1 MSQAVSS
8 LVEAA
13 RQGDPMAIGQL
24 LSQRLRSRGIQVRI
38 RLQQGYLQIRLDSP
52 RALPQQAIVDWTKRW
67 IVALHCETINR
78 VRIYAWQPNQY
89 FPDWMARFEVMRGSL
104 NAQAAKTNMT
114 GAPEGKRAN
123 GDGSTV
129 KKAES
134 NGVGA
139 VKAAAA
145 ISSEGVATSEKTSF
159 QAVDLSDRDSSVA
172 IEPGSTLD
180 LAAIPEQDRLAYYG
194 ALYAIANADGHIDPR
209 EVAVIEEIIN
219 LEGLSDQAK
228 DKVVNYR
235 EDPPNLG
242 NCLAV
247 LAEADESLR
256 IGLMMNLIDTS
267 WANEELDPL
276 EMAALKLAQRSLNI
290 SDVELESIEGFV
302 REMRSQDAQSFDELD
317 LNS

>member
-1 MSQAVSS
+1 
-8 LVEAA
+8 
-13 RQGDPMAIGQL
+13 MAIGQL

-89 FPDWMARFEVMRGSL
+89 FPDWMARFEVMRGLL
-104 NAQAAKTNMT
+104 NPQAAPKSM
-114 GAPEGKRAN
+114 ADA
-123 GDGSTV
+123 DGSATTNGNGPGV
-129 KKAES
+129 KHAKS
-134 NGVGA
+134 KPA
-139 VKAAAA
+139 VPLQ
-145 ISSEGVATSEKTSF
+145 GNTGSEKTSF
-159 QAVDLSDRDSSVA
+159 QAVDLSDRDPSMG
-172 IEPGSTLD
+172 IEHGSTLD

-219 LEGLSDQAK
+219 LEGLSEQAK
-228 DKVVNYR
+228 TQVLNYGV
-235 EDPPNLG
+235 EPPNLG
-242 NCLAV
+242 DCLAV

-290 SDVELESIEGFV
+290 SDVELKSIEGFV
-302 REMRSQDAQSFDELD
+302 REMRSHAAQSFDELD
-317 LNS
+317 LSNDKEDFEEES

>member
-1 MSQAVSS
+1 MSQVVSG
-8 LVEAA
+8 LVDAA
-13 RQGDPMAIGQL
+13 RQGDPRAIGQL

-67 IVALHCETINR
+67 IIALHSEAINR

-89 FPDWMARFEVMRGSL
+89 FPDWMARFEVMRSTDSAGPQP
-104 NAQAAKTNMT
+104 NET
-114 GAPEGKRAN
+114 GT
-123 GDGSTV
+123 GDGAEREGTVGELTSIHMVNLSKDPAST
-129 KKAES
+129 AITAD
-134 NGVGA
+134 GA
-139 VKAAAA
+139 G
-145 ISSEGVATSEKTSF
+145 S
-159 QAVDLSDRDSSVA
+159 
-172 IEPGSTLD
+172 PGGTLD

-194 ALYAIANADGHIDPR
+194 ALYAIANVDGHLDPR

-219 LEGLSDQAK
+219 LQGLSEQAK
-228 DKVVNYR
+228 VQVLNYR
-235 EDPPNLG
+235 EDPPALG
-242 NCLAV
+242 DCLAV

-290 SDVELESIEGFV
+290 SDSELESIEGFV
-302 REMRSQDAQSFDELD
+302 REMRSLGAQSFEQLD
-317 LNS
+317 INN

>member
-1 MSQAVSS
+1 
-8 LVEAA
+8 VEAA

-104 NAQAAKTNMT
+104 SAQAAKTNAT
-114 GAPEGKRAN
+114 SSPGGKGTN
-123 GDGSTV
+123 GDGPTV
-129 KKAES
+129 NGAGS
-134 NGVGA
+134 NGFGTVGA
-139 VKAAAA
+139 SSAD
-145 ISSEGVATSEKTSF
+145 ISSEGAAASEKTSF
-159 QAVDLSDRDSSVA
+159 QAVDLSNRDPSAA

-235 EDPPNLG
+235 KEPPNLG
-242 NCLAV
+242 DCLAV

>member
-1 MSQAVSS
+1 
-8 LVEAA
+8 
-13 RQGDPMAIGQL
+13 MAIGQL

-67 IVALHCETINR
+67 IVALHSETINR

-104 NAQAAKTNMT
+104 RAKSSSQGNDIGNGSMGTASVN
-114 GAPEGKRAN
+114 GGSAN
-123 GDGSTV
+123 ND
-129 KKAES
+129 S
-134 NGVGA
+134 NH
-139 VKAAAA
+139 
-145 ISSEGVATSEKTSF
+145 EKSGF
-159 QAVDLSDRDSSVA
+159 SAVDLA
-172 IEPGSTLD
+172 EHGPAAGIEPANTLD

-219 LEGLSDQAK
+219 LQGLSEKAK
-228 DKVVNYR
+228 KQVVNYR
-235 EDPPNLG
+235 KDPPNLG
-242 NCLAV
+242 ACLAV

-290 SDVELESIEGFV
+290 SDTELKSIEGFV
-302 REMRSQDAQSFDELD
+302 KEIRSQSAQSFDELE
-317 LNS
+317 LSS

>member
-1 MSQAVSS
+1 
-8 LVEAA
+8 
-13 RQGDPMAIGQL
+13 MAIGQL

-129 KKAES
+129 KKVES

-139 VKAAAA
+139 VKTAAA

-159 QAVDLSDRDSSVA
+159 QAVDLSDRDPSVA

-219 LEGLSDQAK
+219 LEGLSDHAK

-317 LNS
+317 LNSCTL

>member
-1 MSQAVSS
+1 
-8 LVEAA
+8 
-13 RQGDPMAIGQL
+13 MAIGQL

-129 KKAES
+129 KKVES

-139 VKAAAA
+139 VKTAAA

-159 QAVDLSDRDSSVA
+159 QAVDLSDRDPSVA

-219 LEGLSDQAK
+219 LEGLSDHAK